1 MGRWLEAVRRDEKNT
16 KTPRGG
22 TDKTDETIR
31 DGVLSVL
38 SVRQMSVSEKFSSE
52 GETAPIGSVSF
63 VSSVSEGIREK
74 KSEPSAVEIR
84 REVASSSLAP
94 LALNTARLQA
104 EADRRNEKAVRE
116 RLTDRWCACGARA
129 TFAWP
134 GGRRPE
140 VWRCLDCGPARGEA

>member
-1 MGRWLEAVRRDEKNT
+1 
-16 KTPRGG
+16 
-22 TDKTDETIR
+22 
-31 DGVLSVL
+31 
-38 SVRQMSVSEKFSSE
+38 MSVSENFSSE
-52 GETAPIGSVSF
+52 GEAALGGSVSF
-63 VSSVSEGIREK
+63 VSSVSDGFHEE
-74 KSEPSAVEIR
+74 KSEPSAAEIR

-134 GGRRPE
+134 DGLRRD
-140 VWRCLDCGPARGEA
+140 VWRCLDCGPVSGEA